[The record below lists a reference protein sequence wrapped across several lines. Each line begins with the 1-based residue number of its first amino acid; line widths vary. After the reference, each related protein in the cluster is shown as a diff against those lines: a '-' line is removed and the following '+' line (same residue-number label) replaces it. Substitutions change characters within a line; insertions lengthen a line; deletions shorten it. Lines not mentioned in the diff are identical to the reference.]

1 MPLPAQAGDY
11 GMGSDQIPIRIGPRK
26 FGGKIILRLVL
37 CQKRLLLLGFGNYF
51 VNLTLDYEGKPMKK
65 ILVTGGAGY
74 IGSHTT
80 LVLLEAG
87 YEVVVLDNFSN
98 SFPESIKRVAKIA
111 GRTPVLI
118 EGDVA
123 DEKVLNSLFF
133 KHPDIEA
140 VIHFA
145 ALKAVGESTEYPL
158 KYYRNNVSGSIS
170 LLQAMESAGVND
182 LVFSSSCTVY
192 GEPKGTKIVTE
203 LSETQEANSP
213 YGATKQM
220 CERIISDVHKS
231 GSNLRMLN
239 LRYFNPV
246 GAHPSGNIGELPI
259 GRPNNLIPYI
269 TQTAAGLLNE
279 LTVYGNDYNTNDGTC
294 VRDYIHVVDLAEAHI
309 KGYEWLNNLS
319 EPKTETINVG
329 TGNGSSVLE
338 IIHTFEKVSNQSLNW
353 KFGPRREGDVE
364 EIFADTSKAQEL
376 IGWNADRTIEDAIAD
391 AWNWEKKRRDE

>member
-1 MPLPAQAGDY
+1 
-11 GMGSDQIPIRIGPRK
+11 
-26 FGGKIILRLVL
+26 
-37 CQKRLLLLGFGNYF
+37 
-51 VNLTLDYEGKPMKK
+51 MKDNRN
-65 ILVTGGAGY
+65 ILVTGGAGF
-74 IGSHTT
+74 IGSHTVVE
-80 LVLLEAG
+80 LINKGFNPVIVDDFRNSEA
-87 YEVVVLDNFSN
+87 
-98 SFPESIKRVAKIA
+98 
-111 GRTPVLI
+111 
-118 EGDVA
+118 
-123 DEKVLNSLFF
+123 KVLKGIKAIVGQDPIMRFVDVTNKEQL
-133 KHPDIEA
+133 KA
-140 VIHFA
+140 VFEEFSFSGIIHFA
-145 ALKAVGESTEYPL
+145 AYKAVGESVAKPL
-158 KYYRNNVSGSIS
+158 VYYRNNIDG
-170 LLQAMESAGVND
+170 LLNCLELAEEFKVLNF
-182 LVFSSSCTVY
+182 VFSSSCTVY

-203 LSETQEANSP
+203 LSEMQEANSP

-231 GSNLRMLN
+231 GSKMRMLN

-246 GAHPSGNIGELPI
+246 GAHPTGNIGELPI

-319 EPKTETINVG
+319 EPRTETINVG
-329 TGNGSSVLE
+329 TGNGTSVLE

-353 KFGPRREGDVE
+353 KFGPRRDGDVE

-376 IGWNADRTIEDAIAD
+376 IGWNADRTIENAIAD

>member
-1 MPLPAQAGDY
+1 
-11 GMGSDQIPIRIGPRK
+11 
-26 FGGKIILRLVL
+26 
-37 CQKRLLLLGFGNYF
+37 
-51 VNLTLDYEGKPMKK
+51 MKDNRN
-65 ILVTGGAGY
+65 ILVTGGAGF
-74 IGSHTT
+74 IGSHTVVE
-80 LVLLEAG
+80 LINKGFNPVIVDDFRNSEA
-87 YEVVVLDNFSN
+87 
-98 SFPESIKRVAKIA
+98 
-111 GRTPVLI
+111 
-118 EGDVA
+118 
-123 DEKVLNSLFF
+123 KVLKGIKAIVGQDPIMRFVDVTNKEQL
-133 KHPDIEA
+133 KA
-140 VIHFA
+140 VFEEFSFSGIIHFA
-145 ALKAVGESTEYPL
+145 AYKAVGESVAKPL
-158 KYYRNNVSGSIS
+158 VYYRNNIDG
-170 LLQAMESAGVND
+170 LLNCLELAEEFKVLNF
-182 LVFSSSCTVY
+182 VFSSSCTVY

-231 GSNLRMLN
+231 GSKMRMLN

-246 GAHPSGNIGELPI
+246 GAHPTGNIGELPI

-329 TGNGSSVLE
+329 TGNGTSVLE

>member
-1 MPLPAQAGDY
+1 
-11 GMGSDQIPIRIGPRK
+11 
-26 FGGKIILRLVL
+26 
-37 CQKRLLLLGFGNYF
+37 
-51 VNLTLDYEGKPMKK
+51 MKDNRN
-65 ILVTGGAGY
+65 ILVTGGAGF
-74 IGSHTT
+74 IGSHTVVE
-80 LVLLEAG
+80 LINKGFNPVIVDDFRNSEA
-87 YEVVVLDNFSN
+87 
-98 SFPESIKRVAKIA
+98 
-111 GRTPVLI
+111 
-118 EGDVA
+118 
-123 DEKVLNSLFF
+123 KVLKGIKAIVGQDPIMRFVDVTNKEQL
-133 KHPDIEA
+133 KA
-140 VIHFA
+140 VFEEFSFSGIIHFA
-145 ALKAVGESTEYPL
+145 AYKAVGESVAKPL
-158 KYYRNNVSGSIS
+158 VYYRNNIDG
-170 LLQAMESAGVND
+170 LLNCLELAEEFKVLNF
-182 LVFSSSCTVY
+182 VFSSSCTVY

-231 GSNLRMLN
+231 GSKMRMLN

-246 GAHPSGNIGELPI
+246 GAHPTGNIGELPI

>member
-1 MPLPAQAGDY
+1 
-11 GMGSDQIPIRIGPRK
+11 
-26 FGGKIILRLVL
+26 
-37 CQKRLLLLGFGNYF
+37 
-51 VNLTLDYEGKPMKK
+51 MKDNRN
-65 ILVTGGAGY
+65 ILVTGGAGF
-74 IGSHTT
+74 IGSHT
-80 LVLLEAG
+80 
-87 YEVVVLDNFSN
+87 VVELINKGFNPVIVDDFRN
-98 SFPESIKRVAKIA
+98 SD
-111 GRTPVLI
+111 T
-118 EGDVA
+118 
-123 DEKVLNSLFF
+123 KVLKGINAIVGQDPIMRFVDVTNKEQL
-133 KHPDIEA
+133 KA
-140 VIHFA
+140 VFEEFSFSGIIHFA
-145 ALKAVGESTEYPL
+145 AYKAVGESVAKPL
-158 KYYRNNVSGSIS
+158 AYYRNNIDG
-170 LLQAMESAGVND
+170 LLNCLELAEEFKVLNF
-182 LVFSSSCTVY
+182 VFSSSCTVY

-338 IIHTFEKVSNQSLNW
+338 IIHTFEKVSNQFLNW

>member
-1 MPLPAQAGDY
+1 MISETQTA
-11 GMGSDQIPIRIGPRK
+11 
-26 FGGKIILRLVL
+26 
-37 CQKRLLLLGFGNYF
+37 
-51 VNLTLDYEGKPMKK
+51 
-65 ILVTGGAGY
+65 
-74 IGSHTT
+74 
-80 LVLLEAG
+80 
-87 YEVVVLDNFSN
+87 
-98 SFPESIKRVAKIA
+98 
-111 GRTPVLI
+111 
-118 EGDVA
+118 
-123 DEKVLNSLFF
+123 KVLKGIKAIVGQDPIMRFVDVTNKEQL
-133 KHPDIEA
+133 KA
-140 VIHFA
+140 VFEEFSFSGIIHFA
-145 ALKAVGESTEYPL
+145 AYKAVGESVAKPL
-158 KYYRNNVSGSIS
+158 AYYRNNIDG
-170 LLQAMESAGVND
+170 LLNCLELAEEFKVLNF
-182 LVFSSSCTVY
+182 VFSSSCTVY

-329 TGNGSSVLE
+329 TGNGTSVLE

-364 EIFADTSKAQEL
+364 NLCRYFKSSRT
-376 IGWNADRTIEDAIAD
+376 DRLECGSYD
-391 AWNWEKKRRDE
+391 

>member
-1 MPLPAQAGDY
+1 
-11 GMGSDQIPIRIGPRK
+11 
-26 FGGKIILRLVL
+26 
-37 CQKRLLLLGFGNYF
+37 
-51 VNLTLDYEGKPMKK
+51 MKDNRN
-65 ILVTGGAGY
+65 ILVTGGAGF
-74 IGSHTT
+74 IGSHTVVE
-80 LVLLEAG
+80 LINKGFNPVIVDDFRNSEA
-87 YEVVVLDNFSN
+87 
-98 SFPESIKRVAKIA
+98 
-111 GRTPVLI
+111 
-118 EGDVA
+118 
-123 DEKVLNSLFF
+123 KVLKGIKAIVGQDPIMRFVDVTNKEQL
-133 KHPDIEA
+133 KA
-140 VIHFA
+140 VFEEFSFSGIIHFA
-145 ALKAVGESTEYPL
+145 AYKAVGESVAKPL
-158 KYYRNNVSGSIS
+158 VYYRNNIDG
-170 LLQAMESAGVND
+170 LLNCLELAEEFKVLNF
-182 LVFSSSCTVY
+182 VFSSSCTVY

-231 GSNLRMLN
+231 GSKMRMLN

-246 GAHPSGNIGELPI
+246 GAHPTGNIGELPI

-319 EPKTETINVG
+319 EPRTETINVG
-329 TGNGSSVLE
+329 TGNGTSVLE

-353 KFGPRREGDVE
+353 KFGPRRDGDVE